1 MEIASGDVVL
11 FNGGLL
17 AHRVAAVA
25 GDTSDTA
32 MGSEAQMAPY
42 VRLNCQVRV
51 YGTLPYLTLPYLT
64 LPYLTSVSTARSA
77 SMAPVMPL
85 GCTTSSPAALTTSID
100 LARPPHPRL

>member
-51 YGTLPYLTLPYLT
+51 YGSGDAFGLHDLLTRGFDY
-64 LPYLTSVSTARSA
+64 V
-77 SMAPVMPL
+77 
-85 GCTTSSPAALTTSID
+85 D
-100 LARPPHPRL
+100 